1 MNKNI
6 YELDVNEI
14 DIDRIKKYI
23 ENNTQE
29 EMVRL
34 IDEKLKSLLKELS
47 IEEEVFYTYFKLDI
61 KEFVKNYIY
70 IKSKIY

>member
-6 YELDVNEI
+6 YELDVKEI